1 MSFNKIEFKEK
12 LENKDYSYCIYILH
26 IEIKNIL
33 IQQLKK
39 INKDFKYI
47 NLSDL
52 KNKYI
57 EFCDYDSRTY
67 CY

>member
-1 MSFNKIEFKEK
+1 MNFNKIEFKEK

-26 IEIKNIL
+26 REIKNIL
-33 IQQLKK
+33 MQQLKK
-39 INKDFKYI
+39 INKDFKYN

-57 EFCDYDSRTY
+57 QYYDYDMRT
-67 CY
+67 